1 MIRVVTGEYG
11 REEKI
16 FLVPDGVDIKIAP
29 QAPTGGRQEI
39 LWITNEDGDTVAAF
53 ASWRA
58 AVYVEESD
66 SEEIGYHRMQAARAA
81 GIDLPED

>member
-1 MIRVVTGEYG
+1 MIQVVTGEYG

-58 AVYVEESD
+58 AVYVPGD
-66 SEEIGYHRMQAARAA
+66 GFRVAKNPL
-81 GIDLPED
+81 LPRDNNE